1 MFGTAY
7 HPGSPGPQT
16 GPSPFVMHVPTTLL
30 EYDLALGEFQ
40 GGSKGLERFGN
51 RLVTL
56 PESNITMEIPP
67 F

>member
-7 HPGSPGPQT
+7 HPGPPGPQT

-51 RLVTL
+51 RLVRL
-56 PESNITMEIPP
+56 PE
-67 F
+67 